1 VYCMKKGAAAAIL
14 MAAAISL
21 SGCSFAGLDAQT
33 LMQAPKPT
41 GENEADIQNLLEKT
55 AGTQFTLKYPV
66 SGQYRSA
73 ILEHDLSG
81 DNTGEVIAFY
91 RKSSDTTE
99 GTSIVFMQKKD
110 SAWKVIGTFT
120 NQSAQVDRVCFGDLD
135 GDGEDDAVVGW
146 GSSLN
151 NNASV
156 SAYFLRD
163 GKMSEQRLNLSYTD
177 LKVMDFT
184 GDGRSEIFTAS
195 VTEGNQPAEARL
207 TRVNGTEMEVIGS
220 APLDTGVTQYASVK
234 TGLLNEKQ
242 KGVVLDGVKAS
253 NVTVTE
259 LLYWDAQQK
268 ALVSPFYD
276 ESTKTVKSTA
286 RTTSVRSKDING
298 DTIIEIPIVSLMPGY
313 SDGTADEAD
322 CLTSWQRYDT
332 QNNTF
337 VRVVSMV
344 INYADGYYIS
354 IPDMWR
360 GKITT
365 KMDPATRSFTFYQW
379 MQSAQDAAGVL
390 GPQLLRLEVFTK
402 KEWSAESGTAGYFEL
417 KTKGNLVFAATLP
430 SAANSLSLTAQE
442 VREAFRLIDGES

>member
-1 VYCMKKGAAAAIL
+1 MKKGTAAAIL
-14 MAAAISL
+14 MAAAMSL
-21 SGCSFAGLDAQT
+21 SGCSFVRLDAQT

-41 GENEADIQNLLEKT
+41 GESESDIQSLLEKT

-81 DNTGEVIAFY
+81 DNVGEAIAFY
-91 RKSSDTTE
+91 RKSTETE
-99 GTSIVFMQKKD
+99 GTSVVFMQKKD
-110 SAWKVIGTFT
+110 GAWKVVGTFA

-135 GDGEDDAVVGW
+135 GDGKDDAVVGW

-156 SAYFLRD
+156 CAYFLRD
-163 GKMSEQRLNLSYTD
+163 GKMAEQRLSLNYTD
-177 LKVMDFT
+177 LEVMDFT

-195 VTEGNQPAEARL
+195 VTEGSQPAEARL
-207 TRVNGTEMEVIGS
+207 TRVDGTDMETLGS
-220 APLDTGVTQYASVK
+220 APMDTGVTRYASVR

-242 KGVVLDGVKAS
+242 RGVVLDGVKAS
-253 NVTVTE
+253 SVTVTE

-337 VRVVSMV
+337 IRVMTMV
-344 INYADGYYIS
+344 INYADGYYVS

-379 MQSAQDAAGVL
+379 MQSSQDAAGVL
-390 GPQLLRLEVFTK
+390 GPQLLRIEVFTK
-402 KEWSAESGTAGYFEL
+402 KEWSAKSGTAGYFEL
-417 KTKGNLVFAATLP
+417 AEKSNLVFAASLP
-430 SAANSLSLTAQE
+430 SASNSLSLTAQE
-442 VREAFRLIDGES
+442 VKEAFCLIESDS